1 MSPIDPLDRLQHLGD
16 EAAQQYAHR
25 SMSNVE
31 ERARRYRTRRN
42 RQQMGFAIV
51 AIAVAVPTVLQ
62 TRTSTPSLRVEVGA
76 PTTNAT
82 LEVRSV
88 RGQMLQNVSARN
100 IEIPSGGAVLVGPV
114 RVNAPTAP
122 TSAAKGVRVTA
133 TLRIPPAGNG
143 TEPSEGA
150 WQELIVTTADRP
162 TNPRRDRLY
171 GMDEFAN
178 HSTFGCRFAADA
190 TVTCALYD
198 ASDGKRIGGGR
209 IAQWS
214 WFEPANATIVGGR
227 PDKLH
232 QWPICSAQA
241 TFAACTARVEIE
253 LSSDS
258 FRVLVNGA
266 PYFEVTAIPMKSRIP
281 ARLLGNSAYTF
292 AGATASSGPT
302 RVRIDALV
310 AVAEPT

>member
-1 MSPIDPLDRLQHLGD
+1 MNPVDPLDRLQHLGD

-31 ERARRYRTRRN
+31 ERASKYRSRRS
-42 RQQMGFAIV
+42 RQQLGFALV
-51 AIAVAVPTVLQ
+51 AIGVAIPTVLQ
-62 TRTSTPSLRVEVGA
+62 TRSSTPSLRVEVGA
-76 PTTNAT
+76 PTTNPT

-88 RGQMLQNVSARN
+88 RGQALENISARN
-100 IEIPSGGAVLVGPV
+100 IEIANGGAVLVGPV
-114 RVNAPTAP
+114 RVNAPTSP
-122 TSAAKGVRVTA
+122 TFATKSVRVTA
-133 TLRIPPAGNG
+133 TLRIPPAGNETKPAG
-143 TEPSEGA
+143 GA
-150 WQELIVTTADRP
+150 WQELIVTTANRP
-162 TNPRRDRLY
+162 TNPRRDRLF
-171 GMDEFAN
+171 GMEEFAN

-198 ASDGKRIGGGR
+198 ASDGKQIGGGR

-214 WFEPANATIVGGR
+214 WFEAANATVVGGR

-232 QWPICSAQA
+232 QWPTCSAQER
-241 TFAACTARVEIE
+241 FAACTARVEIE

-258 FRVLVNGA
+258 FRVLLNGA
-266 PYFEVTAIPMKSRIP
+266 PYFGVTAIPMKSRIP
-281 ARLLGNSAYTF
+281 ARLLGDSAYTF
-292 AGATASSGPT
+292 VGATASTGPT